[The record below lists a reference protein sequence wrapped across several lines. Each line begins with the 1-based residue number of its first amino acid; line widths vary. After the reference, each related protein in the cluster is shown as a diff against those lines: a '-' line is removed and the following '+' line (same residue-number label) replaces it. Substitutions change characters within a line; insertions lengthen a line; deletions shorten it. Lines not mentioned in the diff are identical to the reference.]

1 MANKFT
7 PPIDYTSRDFDS
19 IKKSLINYAKKYYP
33 NTSND
38 FNDASFG
45 ALMLD
50 MISYIGDIMSFY
62 VDYQANESFIDT
74 AIEYENILNLAAQM
88 GYKYDPEVTAYGTV
102 AIFIKVPAN
111 TSGLGPDEDYIPV
124 LKQNAKFTTSDSVT
138 FILTTDVD
146 FKNSQNQVL
155 VSDVDAVTGNPTHYA
170 IKAYGEVI
178 SGDLGVYEFTVGDF
192 APFPRFTLDIP
203 SVAEILSVTDT
214 QGNEYYQVDYLSQ
227 DIIYMDIINTN
238 IEDRDFVPRILKP
251 MSAARRFVL
260 EQTPGGVKLQFGQG
274 AATDAIVSNDEK
286 LDPNNVAL
294 KMHGKQYISET
305 SFDPSVLVENNN
317 LGVSPENTVVRV
329 YYRSNLTDN
338 VNVGVNGLTRFV
350 NSTFEFSNPELL
362 ADSIVEGVTSTAEV
376 SNEEPIVGTIND
388 PSQAELKIRAKNNF
402 ATQNRAVTKRDYL
415 SLSYSMP
422 SKFGSIKRAM
432 MKQDKDSF
440 KKNLNLYVVAAGLDG
455 SLMTANRKIKANL
468 KNWIA
473 QYKMINDTIDIVDTK
488 ILNIGIEYKAIAERN
503 VNKYNLIQDINL
515 ALEDK
520 FSTHPEIG
528 ESFFI
533 TDVYNVVN
541 AVNGVVDTDD
551 VQIFVQNGGAY
562 SEFSL
567 DLNNYI
573 SPDGRFIKVPD
584 DVIWEIRFIG
594 NDLKGTIV

>member
-1 MANKFT
+1 
-7 PPIDYTSRDFDS
+7 
-19 IKKSLINYAKKYYP
+19 
-33 NTSND
+33 
-38 FNDASFG
+38 
-45 ALMLD
+45 
-50 MISYIGDIMSFY
+50 
-62 VDYQANESFIDT
+62 
-74 AIEYENILNLAAQM
+74 
-88 GYKYDPEVTAYGTV
+88 
-102 AIFIKVPAN
+102 
-111 TSGLGPDEDYIPV
+111 
-124 LKQNAKFTTSDSVT
+124 
-138 FILTTDVD
+138 
-146 FKNSQNQVL
+146 
-155 VSDVDAVTGNPTHYA
+155 
-170 IKAYGEVI
+170 
-178 SGDLGVYEFTVGDF
+178 
-192 APFPRFTLDIP
+192 
-203 SVAEILSVTDT
+203 
-214 QGNEYYQVDYLSQ
+214 
-227 DIIYMDIINTN
+227 
-238 IEDRDFVPRILKP
+238 
-251 MSAARRFVL
+251 
-260 EQTPGGVKLQFGQG
+260 
-274 AATDAIVSNDEK
+274 
-286 LDPNNVAL
+286 
-294 KMHGKQYISET
+294 
-305 SFDPSVLVENNN
+305 
-317 LGVSPENTVVRV
+317 
-329 YYRSNLTDN
+329 
-338 VNVGVNGLTRFV
+338 
-350 NSTFEFSNPELL
+350 
-362 ADSIVEGVTSTAEV
+362 
-376 SNEEPIVGTIND
+376 
-388 PSQAELKIRAKNNF
+388 
-402 ATQNRAVTKRDYL
+402 
-415 SLSYSMP
+415 
-422 SKFGSIKRAM
+422 M